1 MTWEAWWSLV
11 VVGAVFP
18 LMAFTR
24 IGADIIL
31 LGGLVVLLTL
41 GVLSPEQALAGFSSS
56 GVFTVAAMYV
66 LVASIR
72 ETGGI
77 DFIVRHVLGQ
87 PRKERHALL
96 RMMVPVAALSGF
108 INNTPVVATF
118 IPAVMHW
125 SRRLRIPAYRLLMPL
140 SFASILGGTV
150 TLLGTSTNLVIHGL
164 LTTYY
169 PDLHLGIF
177 DIAWVGI
184 PVAVVGLVYLWLFA
198 VPLLPYRRSA
208 SEVFENPREFTIEM
222 MVAPGGALVNK
233 TVGEAGLRQL
243 NNLFLVEI
251 EREGN
256 IVSVVG
262 PGEQLKS
269 GDRLVFAGTSDG
281 AVDLQQVRGLIPSD
295 QSASNLEKDFK
306 ERRLV
311 EVVVSQQCQFVGRR
325 IRDGHFRTVYGA
337 AVLAVCRNGQRLE
350 GSLGQIRLQPAD
362 VLLLEARPPF
372 IVRHRQ
378 SQDFLLI
385 SQVDGAARPV
395 HEKAWLAWFILA
407 GVALLAATG
416 LVSMMK
422 AAILGAALSV
432 LSGCCT
438 LTGARKS
445 LDSQVLLT
453 IAASYGLGNALMASG
468 AAEHMAEVL
477 LTLVGAHPLGLL
489 IGCYILVAMLTE
501 LVTNNAA
508 AVISFPVVMS
518 AAASLG
524 VSPMPYVVV
533 MMFAASASFLTPLGY
548 QTNLMVYGP
557 GGYRL
562 SDYLRVGGLLNVLT
576 AIVALLLIPMIW
588 PWS

>member
-1 MTWEAWWSLV
+1 MTWEAWWSLA

-31 LGGLVVLLTL
+31 LGGLVLLLTL

-164 LTTYY
+164 MTTYY

-177 DIAWVGI
+177 DIAWVGV
-184 PVAVVGLVYLWLFA
+184 PVAIVGLLYLWLFA

-208 SEVFENPREFTIEM
+208 SEAFENPREFTIEM
-222 MVAPGGALVNK
+222 MVAPGGSLVDK

-262 PGEQLKS
+262 PGERLKG

-311 EVVVSQQCQFVGRR
+311 EVVVSTQCQFVGRR

-337 AVLAVCRNGQRLE
+337 AVLAVCRHGQRLE

-372 IVRHRQ
+372 IARHRQ

-385 SQVDGAARPV
+385 SQIEGAARPV
-395 HEKAWLAWFILA
+395 HEKAWLSWLILA

-416 LVSMMK
+416 VVSMMK

-438 LTGARKS
+438 LAGARKS

-453 IAASYGLGNALMASG
+453 IAASYGLGNALMVSG
-468 AAEHMAEVL
+468 AAAHMAEVL
-477 LTLVGAHPLGLL
+477 LALVGAHPLGLL
-489 IGCYILVAMLTE
+489 IGCYIAVALLTE

-518 AAASLG
+518 AASSLG

-557 GGYRL
+557 GGYKL

-576 AIVALLLIPMIW
+576 AAVALLLIPMIW

>member
-169 PDLHLGIF
+169 PELHLGIF

-311 EVVVSQQCQFVGRR
+311 EVVVSPQCQFVGRR

-407 GVALLAATG
+407 AVALLAATG

-438 LTGARKS
+438 LAGARKS

-557 GGYRL
+557 GGYKL

-576 AIVALLLIPMIW
+576 AAVALLLIPMIW

>member
-24 IGADIIL
+24 IGADVIL

-177 DIAWVGI
+177 DIAWVGV
-184 PVAVVGLVYLWLFA
+184 PVALVGLLYLWLFA
-198 VPLLPYRRSA
+198 VPLLPHRRSA

-222 MVAPGGALVNK
+222 MVAPGGALVDK

-262 PGEQLKS
+262 PGEHLKG

-311 EVVVSQQCQFVGRR
+311 EVVVAPQCQFVGRR

-372 IVRHRQ
+372 IARHRQ

-395 HEKAWLAWFILA
+395 HEKAWLAWLILA

-416 LVSMMK
+416 FVSMMK

-438 LTGARKS
+438 LAGARKS

-468 AAEHMAEVL
+468 AAEHMAHAL
-477 LTLVGAHPLGLL
+477 LTLVGDHPLGLL
-489 IGCYILVAMLTE
+489 IGCYILVALLTE

-576 AIVALLLIPMIW
+576 AVVALLLIPVIW